1 MLTPRADDLW
11 ESRFG
16 EEEPFALGIEEEL
29 LVVDEHNELLDRAGA
44 AVRQVEP
51 DEGGVDSELFHAM
64 VETKSHV
71 AAEAREAVE
80 TLYAIRSDLL
90 DEGARIMAVG
100 VHPSAEPGSAVV
112 RSDGRYGVIKD
123 MLQGLLRTPICG
135 QHVHVGMP
143 DEETAVR
150 AYNGIRAHIPLINAL
165 AANSPFW
172 FGEDSGLAT
181 SRTVIFRSYPRA
193 AMAPEFA
200 DFRDFCSVTRQVCAA
215 AGLEDYTHIWWD
227 ARIHPGLG
235 TIEVRAADTQTE
247 LWRAEAIAALIHCLA
262 FWESQRARD
271 GLPAREALAE
281 SSFQATRHGLDAELI
296 DRDCEL
302 VPARQLAHRRVDE
315 VASVA
320 SDLGCECSLELVLR
334 IVEEGPGANLQRRV
348 HAESGLE
355 GLLRWLTARSAE
367 LTGYSA
373 REERPGQ
380 AASAAEGA
388 S

>member
-1 MLTPRADDLW
+1 
-11 ESRFG
+11 
-16 EEEPFALGIEEEL
+16 
-29 LVVDEHNELLDRAGA
+29 
-44 AVRQVEP
+44 
-51 DEGGVDSELFHAM
+51 
-64 VETKSHV
+64 
-71 AAEAREAVE
+71 
-80 TLYAIRSDLL
+80 
-90 DEGARIMAVG
+90 MAVG

-150 AYNGIRAHIPLINAL
+150 AYNGIRAPHPADQRAGGQLPLL
-165 AANSPFW
+165 VRRGLGP
-172 FGEDSGLAT
+172 GER

-215 AGLEDYTHIWWD
+215 AGLDDYTHIWWD

-262 FWESQRARD
+262 YQESQRARV

-296 DRDCEL
+296 DCDCEL
-302 VPARQLAHRRVDE
+302 VPARELARRRVDE

-320 SDLGCECSLELVLR
+320 SDLGCERSLELVLR

-355 GLLRWLTARSAE
+355 GLLRWLTACSAE

-388 S
+388 Y